1 MHHIHITHD
10 KAAEFLRACDNLV
23 GFIDANSIMGQLII
37 AMRAALAADGVSV
50 DVWQGDT
57 SIPKNTLETDDVY
70 NSCPACG
77 VNVMCWS
84 RHVTRDIEMHI
95 RALEHLANVANE
107 IRRNSSCVLPH
118 GIHTAL
124 TDALAATGRK

>member
-10 KAAEFLRACDNLV
+10 KAAEFLRACDNLA

-57 SIPKNTLETDDVY
+57 SIPKNNHVEELELP
-70 NSCPACG
+70 SG
-77 VNVMCWS
+77 VHMIL
-84 RHVTRDIEMHI
+84 T
-95 RALEHLANVANE
+95 RALE
-107 IRRNSSCVLPH
+107 
-118 GIHTAL
+118 
-124 TDALAATGRK
+124 ATGRK